1 MMSGQPRQPLNHLS
15 NAAATPGTS
24 GYHLLQS
31 NFSSLDLQEMQ
42 LNAPPDHHNPTNDD
56 DKENESLSY
65 NYEESDEVIGETPA
79 TILDSHV

>member
-1 MMSGQPRQPLNHLS
+1 
-15 NAAATPGTS
+15 
-24 GYHLLQS
+24 
-31 NFSSLDLQEMQ
+31 MQ

-56 DKENESLSY
+56 DKKNESLSY